1 MDQEGPRS
9 RRKGRREIADPV
21 PGLVRGLHRH
31 RRQHFLTLPE
41 RPERHDGDRTAA
53 AVSPRLK
60 AWRPPGR
67 VVPAASMV
75 IPFTR
80 MFQPIHQARASG
92 EIVSQIERAIF
103 SAQLSPGDR
112 LQSERELAEQFGVSR
127 ITGRDALRVL
137 EARGLI
143 RVKVGAT
150 GGAFVAD
157 ANTDRVAE
165 SISTMIRLKRM
176 TLSELAEARTVVEA
190 ATAALAA
197 QRADA
202 AAVSRLA
209 QNVQQGRAV
218 IRDSITHAEASMDFH
233 VELARAADNEV
244 LYATVAA
251 YRELLVPA
259 LREVRNP
266 STVRTTQKAHEELVE
281 AVRRHD
287 AQGARELMVA
297 HLEDFEKRL
306 RKRLAER
313 EEERLPTGNVHRLV
327 RPERRR

>member
-1 MDQEGPRS
+1 
-9 RRKGRREIADPV
+9 
-21 PGLVRGLHRH
+21 
-31 RRQHFLTLPE
+31 
-41 RPERHDGDRTAA
+41 
-53 AVSPRLK
+53 
-60 AWRPPGR
+60 
-67 VVPAASMV
+67 MV

-127 ITGRDALRVL
+127 ITVRDALRVL

-165 SISTMIRLKRM
+165 SLSAMIRLKRM